1 MTIYGNWVRQMG
13 KLFAVV
19 DATFKES
26 LDQLTMHRMPGA
38 LPFAGKFRL
47 IDFTLSNM
55 RNSNITNVAIFPYG
69 NYRSLQDHVGSGKR
83 WDLDRRTD
91 GLFILPPKNLYI
103 IPSESITFQ
112 RMYEHIE
119 YFRRSSQE
127 YVVITATNIVW
138 NIQFEHVLAYHLKKQ
153 ADITEVL
160 YENIRLKTY
169 VLSKQLLLEYIET
182 YDTLEYRT
190 LADVVK
196 NAPNL
201 KRAIY
206 RHSGYTR
213 TITDAFNFLKSN
225 LDMLSFSIGRQVF
238 REDRPVYSKEKTAPP
253 TKYLSNSYLENA
265 MVSSGSIIDGTLINS
280 VIGRDVM
287 VKKGAIIRNSFI
299 MSNSIIEENAF
310 IDYAILD
317 KQTVVK
323 KNTVITGTLTNPYV
337 SQKEQI
343 ITNFDR
349 IRVLIVASES
359 YPFIKTGGLADVTG
373 ALARNLGR
381 NGVDVTVILPLYKKI
396 KDDFDESLKRER
408 SRTVI
413 FDGKPHKIK
422 LFSYQYKKV
431 KFYFIES
438 FDFFDQDE
446 IYGSDNDPERFG
458 FFNKAVVDSL
468 DYFHPFDLIHIHDWH
483 TSMIPI
489 LLDNS
494 PHKGLKTLLTIHNI
508 DYQGITHNNLITK
521 LGIQDFIF
529 RSDMINMLEIGINTA
544 TKLSTVSPT
553 YREELKFEYFGKNL
567 TYSLL
572 TRERDFYGILNGISS
587 KLNPELDKS
596 IHTNYGRDTLEL
608 KIENKR
614 FLQEEMGLDVNDD
627 AFVMGMVTRIVE
639 HKGFD
644 LVVHM
649 LERVLKDHPDIQFV
663 LLGTGDEKYVTEMKK
678 IEERYPKQMKLN
690 IGYDATS
697 PNYIYAGADVFLMP
711 SRFEPC
717 GLGQMIA
724 LAYGT
729 LPIVRKTGGLNDTV
743 FNYDPL
749 TKKGNGFVFENY
761 DVEEFVHSVFE
772 AYLTYIKDPESFYI
786 LKRRA
791 MKVDHSLKKSTQRY
805 IELYRVILEL

>member
-1 MTIYGNWVRQMG
+1 MTFYGSWVNAMAEI
-13 KLFAVV
+13 FAVV
-19 DATFKES
+19 DATFKEN
-26 LDQLTMHRMPGA
+26 LDQLTLHRMPGA
-38 LPFAGKFRL
+38 LPFCGKFRL

-55 RNSNITNVAIFPYG
+55 RNSSITNVAIFPYG
-69 NYRSLQDHVGSGKR
+69 NYRSLQDHIGSGKR
-83 WDLDRRTD
+83 WDLDRRKD

-103 IPSESITFQ
+103 MPGESITFQ

-119 YFRRSSQE
+119 YFKRSSQE
-127 YVVITATNIVW
+127 YVVVTAANIVW
-138 NIQFEHVLAYHLKKQ
+138 NIQFEQVLDYHLKKG
-153 ADITEVL
+153 ADITEVM

-169 VLSKQLLLEYIET
+169 LMSKKMLIEYIET

-190 LADVVK
+190 IADVVK
-196 NAPNL
+196 NTPNL
-201 KRAIY
+201 KRTIY

-225 LDMLSFSIGRQVF
+225 LDMLSFTNGRQVF
-238 REDRPVYSKEKTAPP
+238 REDRSIYSKEKTATPA
-253 TKYLSNSYLENA
+253 KYLTNAHIENA
-265 MVSSGSIIDGTLINS
+265 MVSAGSLVDGTLINS
-280 VIGRDVM
+280 VIGRDV
-287 VKKGAIIRNSFI
+287 VIKKGAIVKNSFL
-299 MSNSIIEENAF
+299 MSNVVIEENAQV
-310 IDYAILD
+310 DYAILD

-323 KNTVITGTLTNPYV
+323 KDAVITGALTDPYI

-343 ITNFDR
+343 VTTFETMSI
-349 IRVLIVASES
+349 LIVASES

-373 ALARNLGR
+373 AIARNLVR

-408 SRTVI
+408 GKTVI

-422 LFSYQYKKV
+422 IFSYMYKKV

-438 FDFFDQDE
+438 FDFFDQDG
-446 IYGSDNDPERFG
+446 IYGYDNDPERFG
-458 FFNKAVVDSL
+458 FFNKAVVDNL
-468 DYFHPFDLIHIHDWH
+468 DYFDDFDLIHIHDWH
-483 TSMIPI
+483 TAMIPI

-494 PHKGLKTLLTIHNI
+494 DYKGMKTLLTIHNI
-508 DYQGITHNNLITK
+508 DYQGIANNDLIGK
-521 LGIQDFIF
+521 LGIKDFIF
-529 RSDMINMLEIGINTA
+529 RNDQINILEIGINTA

-587 KLNPELDKS
+587 KLNPESDKS
-596 IHTNYGRDTLEL
+596 IHTNYGRETLNL

-614 FLQEEMGLDVNDD
+614 FLQKEMGLDENDD

-644 LVVHM
+644 LVIHM
-649 LERVLKDHPDIQFV
+649 LRKVLKDHPDIQYV
-663 LLGTGDEKYVTEMKK
+663 LLGSGDEKIISELRKVEEM
-678 IEERYPKQMKLN
+678 YPGQVKLN
-690 IGYDATS
+690 IGYDATT
-697 PNYIYAGADVFLMP
+697 PNYIYAGADAFLMP

-743 FNYDPL
+743 INYDQL

-761 DVEEFVHSVFE
+761 DVHEFVNSVFE
-772 AYLTYIKDPESFYI
+772 AYLCYSKDFDTFDYLRS
-786 LKRRA
+786 RA

-805 IELYRVILEL
+805 IELYRVIKEL

>member
-1 MTIYGNWVRQMG
+1 MTIYGSWVRIMAN
-13 KLFAVV
+13 LFAVV

-26 LDQLTMHRMPGA
+26 LDQLTLHRMPGA

-55 RNSNITNVAIFPYG
+55 RNSDITNVAIFPYG
-69 NYRSLQDHVGSGKR
+69 NYRSLQDHIGSGKR

-103 IPSESITFQ
+103 IPGEMITFQ

-119 YFRRSSQE
+119 YFKRSSQE
-127 YVVITATNIVW
+127 YVVVTAANIVW
-138 NIQFEHVLAYHLKKQ
+138 NIQFEQVLDYHLKKA

-169 VLSKQLLLEYIET
+169 LLSKSLLLDYIET

-225 LDMLSFSIGRQVF
+225 LDMLSFANGRQVF

-253 TKYLSNSYLENA
+253 TKYLSNAYLENA
-265 MVSSGSIIDGTLINS
+265 MVSSGSVIDGTLINS
-280 VIGRDVM
+280 IIGRDVV
-287 VKKGAIIRNSFI
+287 VKRGAIVRNSFV
-299 MSNSIIEENAF
+299 MSNCVIEEDAF

-323 KNTVITGTLTNPYV
+323 KNTVLTGILTSPYV

-343 ITNFDR
+343 VTNLQR
-349 IRVLIVASES
+349 MRVLLVASES

-373 ALARNLGR
+373 ALARNLVR
-381 NGVDVTVILPLYKKI
+381 NGVDATVILPLYKKI

-408 SRTVI
+408 ARSI
-413 FDGKPHKIK
+413 DFGGKTYKIK
-422 LFSYQYKKV
+422 IFSYAYKKV

-438 FDFFDQDE
+438 FDFFDQDQ
-446 IYGSDNDPERFG
+446 IYGYDNDPERFG
-458 FFNKAVVDSL
+458 FFNKAVVDCL
-468 DYFHPFDLIHIHDWH
+468 DYFDAFDLIHIHDWH
-483 TSMIPI
+483 TAMIPI

-494 PHKGLKTLLTIHNI
+494 PYKGMKTLLTIHNI
-508 DYQGITHNNLITK
+508 DYQGITSNTLIGK
-521 LGIQDFIF
+521 LGIKDFIF
-529 RSDMINMLEIGINTA
+529 RSEQINMLEIGINTA
-544 TKLSTVSPT
+544 SKLSTVSPT

-587 KLNPELDKS
+587 KLNPEIDKS
-596 IHTNYGRDTLEL
+596 IHTNYGRNTLDA
-608 KIENKR
+608 KAENKR
-614 FLQEEMGLDVNDD
+614 FLQEEMELEVSEDI
-627 AFVMGMVTRIVE
+627 FVMGMVTRIVE
-639 HKGFD
+639 QKGFD
-644 LVVHM
+644 LVIHM
-649 LERVLKDHPDIQFV
+649 LRNVMKDHPDIQFV
-663 LLGTGDEKYVTEMKK
+663 LLGSGDEKY
-678 IEERYPKQMKLN
+678 IEELRKVEAEYPSQIRLN
-690 IGYDATS
+690 IGYDATT
-697 PNYIYAGADVFLMP
+697 PNYIYAGSDVFLMP

-717 GLGQMIA
+717 GLGQMIS

-743 FNYDPL
+743 INYDKL

-761 DVEEFVHSVFE
+761 DVNEFVNSVFE
-772 AYLTYIKDPESFYI
+772 AYLTFKKDYESFRI
-786 LKRRA
+786 LMRRA
-791 MKVDHSLKKSTQRY
+791 MKADHSLKKSTQRY
-805 IELYRVILEL
+805 IELYRVIMEL

>member
-1 MTIYGNWVRQMG
+1 MA

-19 DATFKES
+19 DATFKEN
-26 LDQLTMHRMPGA
+26 LDQLTLHRMPGA
-38 LPFAGKFRL
+38 LPFGGKFRL
-47 IDFTLSNM
+47 IDFTLSNI
-55 RNSNITNVAIFPYG
+55 RNSDITNVAIFPYG
-69 NYRSLQDHVGSGKR
+69 NYRSLQDHIGSGKK

-103 IPSESITFQ
+103 IPGEMITFQ

-119 YFRRSSQE
+119 YFKRSSQE
-127 YVVITATNIVW
+127 YVVVTAANIVW
-138 NIQFEHVLAYHLKKQ
+138 NIHFDQVLHYHQKKE

-169 VLSKQLLLEYIET
+169 VLSKQLLLDYIET

-225 LDMLSFSIGRQVF
+225 LDMLSFSNGRQVF
-238 REDRPVYSKEKTAPP
+238 RQDRPVYSKEKTAPP
-253 TKYLSNSYLENA
+253 AKYLSNAYMENA
-265 MVSSGSIIDGTLINS
+265 MVSAGSVIDGTLINS
-280 VIGRDVM
+280 VIGRDVV
-287 VKKGAIIRNSFI
+287 VKRGAIVRNSFV
-299 MSNSIIEENAF
+299 MSNSVIEEDAF

-323 KNTVITGTLTNPYV
+323 KNAVITGILTSPYV

-343 ITNFDR
+343 VSNLER
-349 IRVLIVASES
+349 MRVLLVASES

-373 ALARNLGR
+373 ALARNLVR
-381 NGVDVTVILPLYKKI
+381 NGVDATVILPLYKKI

-408 SRTVI
+408 ARSIDFGGQVY
-413 FDGKPHKIK
+413 KIK
-422 LFSYQYKKV
+422 IFSYIYKKV

-438 FDFFDQDE
+438 FDFFDQE
-446 IYGSDNDPERFG
+446 QIYGYDNDPDRFG

-468 DYFHPFDLIHIHDWH
+468 DYFDDFDLIHIHDWH
-483 TSMIPI
+483 TSLIPI

-494 PHKGLKTLLTIHNI
+494 PYKGMKTLLTIHNI
-508 DYQGITHNNLITK
+508 DYQGITSNELIRK
-521 LGIQDFIF
+521 LGIENFIF
-529 RSDMINMLEIGINTA
+529 RSDQINMLEIGINTA
-544 TKLSTVSPT
+544 SKLSTVSPT

-587 KLNPELDKS
+587 KLNPTIDKS
-596 IHTNYGRDTLEL
+596 IHTNYGRDSLDL

-614 FLQEEMGLDVNDD
+614 FLQREMELEVNDD

-639 HKGFD
+639 QKGFD

-649 LERVLKDHPDIQFV
+649 LRRVLQDHPDIQFV
-663 LLGTGDEKYVTEMKK
+663 LLGSGDKHYV
-678 IEERYPKQMKLN
+678 EELRSVEREYPNQVRLN
-690 IGYDATS
+690 IGYDATN
-697 PNYIYAGADVFLMP
+697 PNYIYAGSDVFLMP

-743 FNYDPL
+743 ASYDPL
-749 TKKGNGFVFENY
+749 TKKGNGFVFEHY
-761 DVEEFVHSVFE
+761 DVNEFTNSVFE
-772 AYLTYIKDPESFYI
+772 AYLAFKKEYDAFRI
-786 LKRRA
+786 LMRRA
-791 MKVDHSLKKSTQRY
+791 MKADHSLKKSTQRY
-805 IELYRVILEL
+805 MELYRVIIEA